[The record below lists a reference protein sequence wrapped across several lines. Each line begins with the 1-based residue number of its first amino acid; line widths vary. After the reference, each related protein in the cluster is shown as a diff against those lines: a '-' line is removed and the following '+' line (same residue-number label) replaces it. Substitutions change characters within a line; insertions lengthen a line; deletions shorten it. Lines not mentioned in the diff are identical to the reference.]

1 MVFSVGVEK
10 SPNHSLVLGVVFPCL
25 GLKEFD
31 AAFAQGDRHFHPFFS
46 KDQVLGTGKKVR
58 NDFEVAERFVG
69 VSDFLVHKFVF
80 LCASNRRQK
89 YGSRRRDK

>member
-1 MVFSVGVEK
+1 MVFSVIVEK
-10 SPNHSLVLGVVFPCL
+10 SANHSLVWGVMFSCL

-31 AAFAQGDRHFHPFFS
+31 AALAQGDRHFHPFVS

-58 NDFEVAERFVG
+58 NDFEVTERFVG

-80 LCASNRRQK
+80 LCANNRHQK
-89 YGSRRRDK
+89 YGSRCRDK